1 MQIKSL
7 LGRLRVAIFS
17 RIQKNRTVIRIKKAS
32 ESLKETNDNHIP
44 VELKGNYYSKMQ
56 SSKQR
61 NICLK
66 KITVNSPSR
75 YTIKIVSQC
84 YETRNTSGSTSLG
97 FG

>member
-44 VELKGNYYSKMQ
+44 EL
-56 SSKQR
+56 R
-61 NICLK
+61 
-66 KITVNSPSR
+66 
-75 YTIKIVSQC
+75 
-84 YETRNTSGSTSLG
+84 
-97 FG
+97 